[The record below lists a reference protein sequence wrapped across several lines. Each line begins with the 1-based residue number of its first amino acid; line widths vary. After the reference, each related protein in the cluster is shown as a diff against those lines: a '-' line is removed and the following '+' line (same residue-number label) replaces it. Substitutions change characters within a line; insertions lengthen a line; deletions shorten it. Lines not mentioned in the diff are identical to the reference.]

1 MSFYLNRRNK
11 DWLIDWLFEF
21 DTSNTASQHCY
32 YIVSN
37 GWNVVSTFESC
48 AALKSSLRIVTW
60 HHLNGFIFWI
70 INQSLI
76 EFLGVRL
83 TMRRGVSFSFP
94 LRAFRASVLPLS
106 FQRPA
111 SQTTRTLPSLTVNL
125 NFRHFD
131 SWQAEYYYGY
141 AILMSPIRAKQLSMT
156 ATARVIWLCACVR
169 YWPGRELVYTVYVPL
184 AWVGRKISFDNGVV
198 KTSTSFKIFSLKST
212 TITIVIT
219 KCIISARNIYLSST
233 N

>member
-21 DTSNTASQHCY
+21 DTSNTALQHCC

-111 SQTTRTLPSLTVNL
+111 SQTTRTLPSLTL
-125 NFRHFD
+125 TWIFD
-131 SWQAEYYYGY
+131 
-141 AILMSPIRAKQLSMT
+141 ILILDRLSTITAMPCWWAPIRAKQLSMT
-156 ATARVIWLCACVR
+156 ATAWVIWLCACLR
-169 YWPGRELVYTVYVPL
+169 YWPGRGLVYTVYVPL
-184 AWVGRKISFDNGVV
+184 ALNLSYNGWAG
-198 KTSTSFKIFSLKST
+198 KYLL
-212 TITIVIT
+212 TIV
-219 KCIISARNIYLSST
+219 
-233 N
+233 